1 MTLPVYQNIGAD
13 VGPLKDINIGVELSA
28 QIRHTADSTFQVY
41 PSDAVLGDIGTF
53 LADLNNDVLYAPD
66 FDEHSA
72 TGTGVMTGSYTVWS
86 QDTQSE
92 VHTAAGVSRVVTR
105 VTILGAD
112 LVVTQTDT
120 YQHGQNCWRTDIC
133 VENKSATTYSIILY
147 RALDAYLHGSNN
159 GYGAKRAG
167 GIVGVAENANND
179 PVGNA
184 IWIVPLVEGNYFEG
198 TASDIWGAIK
208 AQGALNDTIKT
219 DSSHDAACGVSWSL
233 TIPGFSSVV
242 RSCLTMV
249 QIAAPVVPPGAEPWR
264 FIGHCYRGPDGDTST
279 PLGGVQLELWVLRT
293 APSDWWRKRT
303 FSSHASGYWFFYED
317 QEFTKYRVQ
326 AVEPAGMAATGV
338 STGDGTIISD
348 TVIEWTSPARGYHDG
363 NKFFME

>member
-1 MTLPVYQNIGAD
+1 MGLPVYQNIGAD
-13 VGPLKDINIGVELSA
+13 IGLLKDINIGVELSA
-28 QIRHTADSTFQVY
+28 QIRHAADSTYQVY
-41 PSDAVLGDIGTF
+41 PSDGLLGDIGTF
-53 LADLNNDVLYAPD
+53 LADLNNDNLYAPD
-66 FDEHSA
+66 FANHSA
-72 TGTGVMTGSYTVWS
+72 TGLGSATYTVWT

-92 VHTAAGVSRVVTR
+92 VHTAAGVSRVITR
-105 VTILGAD
+105 VSILGAD

-133 VENKSATTYSIILY
+133 VENKSPTQYSAILC

-167 GIVGVAENANND
+167 GIVGVAANANND

-184 IWIVPLVEGNYFEG
+184 IWIVPLVEGNYYED
-198 TASDIWGAIK
+198 TAANVWAKIDNQDVLPDSIETG
-208 AQGALNDTIKT
+208 
-219 DSSHDAACGVSWSL
+219 SSHDAACAVSWSL
-233 TIPGFSSVV
+233 TIPPYTSVM
-242 RSCLTMV
+242 RSCLTVV

-264 FIGHCYRGPDGDTST
+264 FIGYCYRGPDGDTST
-279 PLGGVQLELWVLRT
+279 PLGGVQLQLQVLRT
-293 APSDWWRKRT
+293 APSDWWIKRT

-317 QEFTKYRVQ
+317 QEFTKYRVV
-326 AVEPAGMAATGV
+326 AVAPTGMAATGS